1 MHAVKKMSDDELPD
15 VISDISA
22 YGFTPPSKR
31 VKQTPKAKAPAAA
44 EEVVEKGPAAEEVVE
59 KCPAE
64 KEVVAK
70 KPAAKKVVANEPVA
84 EDAASPSSDRAHV
97 QPTCPVPQG
106 APSGTRGGSWDYIG
120 NGDIVVSLGSH
131 RKKIKSSELG
141 SQQEREQRAIDW
153 VRKYREVIL
162 TGEKFSTK
170 DSFLT
175 SN

>member
-1 MHAVKKMSDDELPD
+1 M
-15 VISDISA
+15 
-22 YGFTPPSKR
+22 
-31 VKQTPKAKAPAAA
+31 KQIPKAKAPAANEVVA
-44 EEVVEKGPAAEEVVE
+44 NEHAAKEVVEKEPAG
-59 KCPAE
+59 

-70 KPAAKKVVANEPVA
+70 KPAAKEVVAKKHVA
-84 EDAASPSSDRAHV
+84 KDAASSSNNRAHV
-97 QPTCPVPQG
+97 QPNCPVPQD
-106 APSGTRGGSWDYIG
+106 APPGTRGGSWSYIG
-120 NGDIVVSLGSH
+120 NGDIVVAFGSH
-131 RKKIKSSELG
+131 TKKIKSSELG